1 MLNGDVLIF
10 VVCYIGI
17 DVIIMLGLLVEKDF
31 KKVFNLV

>member
-17 DVIIMLGLLVEKDF
+17 DVIIMFGLLVEKDF